1 MQYLPQILFLFVFVF
16 AVYFFARNV
25 KRLKRNINLGKSIDR
40 SDQKPERLNKMLR
53 VALGQ
58 SKMVTKPIAG
68 TLHVIVYIGFVII
81 NIEVLEIIIDG
92 LLGTHRIFA
101 FLGPVYNVLIGSFE
115 VLALLVLIT
124 VILFWIRR
132 NVMNIKRFLSREL
145 KGWPKNDANYILYFE
160 VVLMVLF
167 LTMNAA
173 DYQLQLNGAD
183 HYANEAGI
191 MGAFPISQYLL
202 PLLDGLSISTLI
214 VVERAAWWLH
224 IVGILFFLNY
234 LYYSKH
240 LHILLAFPN
249 VYYSNLKPKG
259 EFKNLESVTNEVK
272 LMMDPNADPFA
283 EPVEGED
290 DVPEKFGASD
300 ATDLNWFQLLSSYT
314 CTECGRCTSEC
325 PANQTGKLLSPRKIM
340 MDTRDRLEA
349 IGEALNKDKDHQPE
363 NDEKKL
369 LDGYI
374 SREELWACTT
384 CNACVEACPVGIDP
398 LSIIMDMRQYLVM
411 EESAAPAEL
420 NNAMTNIENNAAP
433 WPYNQQDRLNW
444 ANES

>member
-1 MQYLPQILFLFVFVF
+1 MEYLPQLLFIAALAF
-16 AVYFFARNV
+16 AIYFFANNV
-25 KRLKRNINLGKSIDR
+25 RKLKRNINLGQEVNRNDR
-40 SDQKPERLNKMLR
+40 KKTRLNKMLR

-68 TLHVIVYIGFVII
+68 TLHVIVYVGFVII

-92 LLGTHRIFA
+92 VLGTHRVFS
-101 FLGPVYNVLIGSFE
+101 FLGPVYSFLIGSFE
-115 VLALLVLIT
+115 ILALLVLIT

-132 NVMNIKRFLSREL
+132 NAMNIKRFMSREL

-167 LTMNAA
+167 LTMNAS
-173 DYQLQLNGAD
+173 DLQLQRIGHEA
-183 HYANEAGI
+183 YVEAG
-191 MGAFPISQYLL
+191 AYPVSQFIA
-202 PLLDGLSISTLI
+202 PLFEGMSESALI
-214 VVERAAWWLH
+214 ALERGTWWAH
-224 IVGILFFLNY
+224 ILGIFFFLNY

-249 VYYSNLKPKG
+249 VYYSNLEEKG
-259 EFKNLESVTNEVK
+259 KFRNLDSVTNEVK
-272 LMMDPNADPFA
+272 MMLDPNADPFA
-283 EPVEGED
+283 ASEEGAEED
-290 DVPEKFGASD
+290 MPEKFGASD
-300 ATDLNWFQLLSSYT
+300 VKDLNWFQLLSAYT

-340 MDTRDRLEA
+340 MDTRDRLEEVGKNIDA
-349 IGEALNKDKDHQPE
+349 NKGEFKDDGKQ
-363 NDEKKL
+363 L
-369 LDGYI
+369 LDNYI
-374 SREELWACTT
+374 KREELWACTT

-411 EESAAPAEL
+411 EETAAPTEL
-420 NNAMTNIENNAAP
+420 NNAMGNIENNAAP

-444 ANES
+444 VNE